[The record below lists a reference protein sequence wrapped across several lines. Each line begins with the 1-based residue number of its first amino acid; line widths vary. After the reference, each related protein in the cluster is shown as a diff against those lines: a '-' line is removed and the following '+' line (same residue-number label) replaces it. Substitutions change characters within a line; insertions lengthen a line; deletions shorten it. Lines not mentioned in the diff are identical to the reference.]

1 MFYYKKN
8 ISKKTGKM
16 IIAVVATLVAAAIVY
31 VQSKD

>member
-1 MFYYKKN
+1 MFHYKKN

-16 IIAVVATLVAAAIVY
+16 LVAIVATVVVAAIVY